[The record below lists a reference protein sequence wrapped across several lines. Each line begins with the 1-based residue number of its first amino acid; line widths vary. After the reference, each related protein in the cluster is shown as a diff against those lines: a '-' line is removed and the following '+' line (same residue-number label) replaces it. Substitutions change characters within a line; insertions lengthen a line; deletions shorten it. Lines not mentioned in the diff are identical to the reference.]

1 MKKLYILLV
10 FIGLSIS
17 CTDVVDLDL
26 AEAAP
31 RLVIDAAIEL
41 DADGITTSTVIL
53 TRTAGFYVE
62 ENPLVEDAVVF
73 ITDEAGQQFVVPHS
87 ADGIYITTDLDVVDD
102 VNYTLT
108 VIDQGATYTSTQQL
122 VRTVPIIDFQQETIS
137 GFGDDL
143 VRITAFYNDPA
154 GAGNFYLFEYNDELN
169 EQIDVGDDEFTD
181 GNRSPTIFFLE
192 DFEVGMSA
200 VVEIKGIN
208 QRCFNF
214 YETLF
219 QQSDGGGPFDAQPA
233 TVKGNIVNITNPDEF
248 PFGYFRISEVF
259 KQDYVIQSL
268 D

>member
-1 MKKLYILLV
+1 MILGV
-10 FIGLSIS
+10 SVS

-26 AEAAP
+26 NEAAP
-31 RLVIDAAIEL
+31 RLVIDATMEL
-41 DADGITTSTVIL
+41 DADGVTTSTVAL
-53 TRTAGFYVE
+53 SRTAGFYVE
-62 ENPLVEDAVVF
+62 ENPLVEDAIVT
-73 ITDEAGQQFVVPHS
+73 ITDANGQQFTLPHTE
-87 ADGIYITTDLDVVDD
+87 DGIYTSTALDVLDNVD
-102 VNYTLT
+102 YTLT
-108 VIDQGATYTSTQQL
+108 VIDQGSTFTSTQQL

-143 VRITAFYNDPA
+143 VRITAFFNDPE
-154 GAGNFYLFEYNDELN
+154 GQGNFYLFEYNDELN
-169 EQIDVGDDEFTD
+169 EQVDIGSDEFTD

-233 TVKGNIVNITNPDEF
+233 TVKGNIVNTTNPDEF

-259 KQDYVIQSL
+259 TQNYVIQPL